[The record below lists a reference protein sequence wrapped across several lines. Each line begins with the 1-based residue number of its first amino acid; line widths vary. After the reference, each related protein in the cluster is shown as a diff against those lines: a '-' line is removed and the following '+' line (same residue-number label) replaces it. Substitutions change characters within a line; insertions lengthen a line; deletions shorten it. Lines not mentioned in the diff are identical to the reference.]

1 MTKVSKPTE
10 SRTTVPSKRKSEPKA
25 VTSPSETSL
34 RKAFVNTPGPAFLE
48 SSGSPQELIREIR
61 TLLNR
66 VETLLLERERKI
78 L

>member
-10 SRTTVPSKRKSEPKA
+10 SRTTVPSKRKSEPK
-25 VTSPSETSL
+25 V
-34 RKAFVNTPGPAFLE
+34 E